1 MSGWFEFGQWLI
13 HRVRSRGPHSV
24 HSPLIF
30 RLITEV
36 LTRRS
41 DARSA
46 LEFVEAYRK
55 TLLADGESLKIED
68 YGAGSRKG
76 SSSTRR
82 VCDVARN
89 ASSSRAQLMALWGLV
104 QDLKPEVILEFGT
117 NLGLGTM
124 AMVAASPQSKIIT
137 MEGSTELAAKAE
149 QAFQHHHIRQVDCR
163 QGTFDT
169 LLSQL
174 EEEGVRPA
182 FVFLDGNHRKEPTLR
197 YVEQLMRMCSDDAV
211 IMLDDIWWS
220 REMAEA
226 WKEIYGW
233 SDVSLTAD
241 FFHFGLIWNS
251 KRMRK
256 EHFILRLP

>member
-13 HRVRSRGPHSV
+13 HRVKARGPHDV

-30 RLITEV
+30 HLITEV
-36 LTRRS
+36 LTRHT

-46 LEFVEAYRK
+46 LLSVEAHRR
-55 TLLADGESLKIED
+55 LLLSETAFLTIED
-68 YGAGSRKG
+68 YGAGSRTG

-89 ASSSRAQLMALWGLV
+89 ASSSPDQLVALWCLV
-104 QDLKPEVILEFGT
+104 QDMKPEVILEFGT

-137 MEGSTELAAKAE
+137 MEGSTELAANAE
-149 QAFQHHHIRQVDCR
+149 QAFQNHHIRQVDCR
-163 QGTFDT
+163 QGTFDM
-169 LLSQL
+169 LLPQL
-174 EEEGVRPA
+174 EEEGVRPS

-197 YVEQLMRMCSDDAV
+197 YLKQLMRMCSDDAV

-226 WKEIYGW
+226 WKEICGW
-233 SDVSLTAD
+233 SDVFLTAD

-251 KRMRK
+251 KRLRK